1 MPISADK
8 IVDGFPHPTIAPI
21 IGIPAYESI
30 AELNL
35 QLNANAASV
44 QSNLGD
50 GQLGLLALTVSPA
63 VYNTLSAVAFQHPVN
78 PGTSPI
84 IPANATTSVT
94 SAITRRFTT
103 EAAIFKEYHATD
115 NALKQQVI
123 GCVDSMYLRTLSNR
137 VTGFA
142 NVTTRQILVHLYR
155 TYGRLSP
162 ADLIANDAKMKSP
175 YDANQPIESF
185 IDQIED
191 GVALADAAAA
201 PYTSAQ
207 IIAIAYNVLFSTG
220 MFPDACRDWRRRPI
234 LEQTWA
240 TFKIDFALAH
250 QELRDSQVTSNQAG
264 YQQAANAAYDTA
276 SYDIQQETALAIAN
290 LATATA
296 SDRSTVANLTAT
308 NSSLSTKLN
317 LANAKLIAVTAELA
331 ALQIATAAVRSAGT
345 QQAIAT
351 RNRPAYVTNRNYCW
365 THGYRV
371 GPTHTSATCTAPRD
385 GHQTTATRANT
396 MGGST
401 RGHTA

>member
-1 MPISADK
+1 VPISANK

-30 AELNL
+30 AALNL

-63 VYNTLSAVAFQHPVN
+63 VYNTLSAVTFQHPVN
-78 PGTSPI
+78 PPGTSPI

-94 SAITRRFTT
+94 SAITRCFTT

-123 GCVDSMYLRTLSNR
+123 GCVNSMYLRTLSNR

-175 YDANQPIESF
+175 YDTNQPIESF

-207 IIAIAYNVLFSTG
+207 IIDIAYNVLFSTG
-220 MFPDACRDWRRRPI
+220 MFPDACRDWQRCPI

-240 TFKIDFALAH
+240 TFKINFALAH
-250 QELRDSQVTSNQAG
+250 QELCDSQVTLNQAG

-317 LANAKLIAVTAELA
+317 LRQSLPLITSKTEY
-331 ALQIATAAVRSAGT
+331 G
-345 QQAIAT
+345 
-351 RNRPAYVTNRNYCW
+351 
-365 THGYRV
+365 
-371 GPTHTSATCTAPRD
+371 GPV
-385 GHQTTATRANT
+385 
-396 MGGST
+396 
-401 RGHTA
+401 